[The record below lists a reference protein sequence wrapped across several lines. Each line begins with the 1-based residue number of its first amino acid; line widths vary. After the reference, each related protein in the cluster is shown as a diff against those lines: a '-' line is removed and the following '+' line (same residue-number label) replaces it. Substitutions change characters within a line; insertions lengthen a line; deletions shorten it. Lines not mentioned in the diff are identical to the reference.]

1 MFENIDSQKEFVVT
15 ALKWRPQKFSDII
28 GQEHISITLKNAI
41 KNNRLHHAYLF
52 SGPRG
57 IGKTTTAR
65 ILARAINCLSPNES
79 EPCNVCQNC
88 KNILDGRSLDVIEI
102 DGASNNSVDD
112 VRNLRENAKY
122 PPSQAKYK
130 IYIIDEVHMLSNSA
144 FNALLKTLEEPP
156 PHLLFIF
163 ATTEIHKVPATI
175 LSRCQRF
182 DFRRIE
188 INSIVDQLRKI
199 ALNDKI
205 NIDDES
211 LYTIAKKSDG
221 SMRDA
226 QSLYDQVVA
235 FCGNNIN
242 YALLSDSLNLIDP
255 DFYFTISSSAKE
267 KDIKKMLEISREVNR
282 RGYNL
287 QDCLNGL
294 LEHYRNILSIKV
306 TGNTSLIDASETF
319 HNKYKIEAEKYKKE
333 DLLRIL
339 QHLTTNEQSLRY
351 ASQPKLRFEIT
362 LIQLAAMDD
371 AVSINELIEEI
382 KKINELPNKPEINHT
397 KYDHK
402 TTSISNKPTKQSKI
416 QESDEVIVES
426 NNSLISKIDISNK
439 NISAEILKSNWD
451 MFIEKYANAKYK
463 VSFLKQAKPLFFDG
477 TIILNA
483 DNDFVYDLL
492 NTSKNLINE
501 YLYEFLGKNVD
512 LKIQLLDEDTNAK
525 NKEEQPL
532 HNLNAQNASNKISM
546 ENQQKDLLPEEIKLI
561 ELFNAQKLISN
572 D

>member
-1 MFENIDSQKEFVVT
+1 MFENVDSQKEFVVT

-88 KNILDGRSLDVIEI
+88 KNMLEGRSLDVIEI

-188 INSIVDQLRKI
+188 INSIVNHLRKI

-211 LYTIAKKSDG
+211 LFTIAKKSDG

-235 FCGNNIN
+235 FCGNDIN
-242 YALLSDSLNLIDP
+242 YAMLSDSLNLIDP

-267 KDIKKMLEISREVNR
+267 KDIKKMLEISREVNK

-339 QHLTTNEQSLRY
+339 QHLTNNEQSLRY

-382 KKINELPNKPEINHT
+382 KKINELPNKPDKNYTNIE
-397 KYDHK
+397 HK
-402 TTSISNKPTKQSKI
+402 TSSISNKPTKQSQF
-416 QESDEVIVES
+416 QESDETIIKNNNIITS
-426 NNSLISKIDISNK
+426 NIDLSNK

-451 MFIEKYANAKYK
+451 MFVEKYANAKYK
-463 VSFLKQAKPLFFDG
+463 VSFLKQVKPLFFDG

-483 DNDFVYDLL
+483 DNDFLYDLL
-492 NTSKNLINE
+492 ITNKLLINE

-512 LKIQLLDEDTNAK
+512 LKIQLLDEDINSK
-525 NKEEQPL
+525 HKDEQSL